1 MIYAKVF
8 TSLGLLAGLGGCVSS
23 QEKEEFICLEY
34 KTIPIIEEKCK
45 PFYGT
50 LICMEQE
57 SVRLI
62 CTRKEKLNE
71 Q

>member
-1 MIYAKVF
+1 MTYAKIL
-8 TSLGLLAGLGGCVSS
+8 TALGLLAGLGGCVSS
-23 QEKEEFICLEY
+23 QEKEEFICLKY
-34 KTIPIIEEKCK
+34 KTILIMEEKCR

-50 LICMEQE
+50 LVCMEQE

-71 Q
+71 